1 MASLSERIDLHVHVH
16 EGDLDELV
24 RTMREQTCLLQE
36 VLARLSA
43 QQQELETMSGTIS
56 QGLQDLATS
65 IPGTEDAE
73 DKALALIQG
82 IKDQMAQNANDAAK
96 IAELRT
102 ELDNHTAALV
112 AAMAP
117 ATEPPG
123 PVPTPVPTPEPTPDP
138 NPAPAPDPNQQPGV
152 GAPPADGTAPGAPVI
167 T

>member
-65 IPGTEDAE
+65 IQGTEDAE

-117 ATEPPG
+117 AEP
-123 PVPTPVPTPEPTPDP
+123 PTPVPAPEPTPDP
-138 NPAPAPDPNQQPGV
+138 NPAPAPDPNQQPGI
-152 GAPPADGTAPGAPVI
+152 GTPPADGTAPGAPVI